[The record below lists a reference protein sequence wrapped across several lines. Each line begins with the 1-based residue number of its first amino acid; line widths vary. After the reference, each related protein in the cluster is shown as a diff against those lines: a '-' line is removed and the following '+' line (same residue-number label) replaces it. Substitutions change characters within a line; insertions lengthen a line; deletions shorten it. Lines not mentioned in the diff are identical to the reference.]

1 MHKRVGSGD
10 MSSLVSNKQ
19 SAINKLTRSYDMS
32 IRSLMSEEL
41 SLRTLQPTGEAKFR
55 SDSEPIELAHHLLD
69 SKALSPK
76 YLSSSPQTREP
87 AVKLISRG
95 DKPIKKTSPNKD
107 TPGPPQPVKAIH
119 TLPPSLPASRENT
132 FDSLPQKSPLP
143 SDDECKDGTRWAE
156 LKSPAK
162 SPAVTSK
169 YVADSLDDVAVI
181 ESVIVSESH
190 EGKAVVTERTTEPA
204 AESSAAES
212 SAAESS
218 AAESSAAKSS
228 AAEVLPDSNTES
240 TADDDDDEETIQ
252 LDNQHGN
259 TCFTT

>member
-190 EGKAVVTERTTEPA
+190 EEKTVVTERTTE
-204 AESSAAES
+204 SAAES
-212 SAAESS
+212 P
-218 AAESSAAKSS
+218 AAKS

-240 TADDDDDEETIQ
+240 TADDDEETIQ
-252 LDNQHGN
+252 QDNQHGN
-259 TCFTT
+259 I

>member
-156 LKSPAK
+156 LMSPPK

-190 EGKAVVTERTTEPA
+190 EEKTVVTERTTE
-204 AESSAAES
+204 SAAES
-212 SAAESS
+212 P
-218 AAESSAAKSS
+218 AAKS

-240 TADDDDDEETIQ
+240 TADDDEETIQ
-252 LDNQHGN
+252 QDNQHSN
-259 TCFTT
+259 I